1 MIPYVDWIDQ
11 GNFWVRGS
19 YNPFTDEEK
28 AQGPLILAQH
38 QRDILGHC
46 LTPGLEKG
54 IWRMPYTTIIYSA
67 PKKSG
72 KTTIGASAGAWFT
85 DQAVANTESFCLAGD
100 YEHAMGRMFD
110 DLLFDAKYGREA
122 FPNGKLRLKPT
133 KDLLSYP
140 DGKTIQAIAQEYKTA
155 SGSRHALTLWDE
167 LWSLVPGTRVLT
179 ADLRWVSVEEIKIG
193 DKLASFD
200 EEARPR
206 HRQRH
211 WQTGTVLGVGRKRSP
226 IIELVLST
234 GENLRSTP
242 IHKYLAREYQTGNK
256 TVWRTAQDMVIGDKL
271 PRYFKPWEEPKTIDE
286 ARKRGY
292 MAAAYDG
299 EGSLIVDGNRYR
311 LEFAQN
317 PNAMRETFLQYA
329 NEDGLQI
336 SYIEVRPGGCAKYR
350 ISRHTEVAR
359 TLGLYRP
366 QRLMNKFN
374 YGQLGVMHSIG
385 DVSVVAINYLPD
397 EEIIPI
403 CVDTKTYI
411 SEGYASHNTY
421 ISDSSRRLWVEMT
434 PVRIPGV
441 PTSLR
446 FVSTYAGFEGE
457 SELLW
462 DLYTQIVLEG
472 EPVPELEHIQ
482 HASGEPTCWRNGR
495 MFAYWDSAHR
505 MPWQTEDYYLE
516 QLASGMKPNE
526 YARLHENRWTTAS
539 EPFMPISWWDKV
551 AVLSGSLEYD
561 VKNPRRQLPI
571 IIGCDASTKHDSTAI
586 VAVQYDYEADM
597 LYTAFHRIWKPSPT
611 EPMDFEHTLERYILE
626 RHNEGFQIAAIVYDP
641 TQLHRSMTRLGTLL
655 SSNII
660 QEFPQT
666 LKNMTAASETLYNL
680 FKNQKIL
687 VYKDDELREHLKHA
701 MAEEKGRGFR
711 IVKPAKAAIH
721 HTDAAVALAM
731 AAFVAYKTHGYDL
744 SKPIVVEMPFGDSSS
759 IQEKTPEQIQEEAHL
774 PPQLRSGGMTLE
786 EFEQNWKKHVKR
798 DGTNA

>member
-1 MIPYVDWIDQ
+1 MKSYLDWIDE

-46 LTPGLEKG
+46 LTPVFERGV
-54 IWRMPYTTIIYSA
+54 WRLPYTTIIYSC

-72 KTTIGASAGAWFT
+72 KTTIGASVGAWFT
-85 DQAVANTESFCLAGD
+85 DQAVDNTESFCLAGD

-110 DLLFDAKYGREA
+110 DLLFDAKLGRED

-140 DGKTIQAIAQEYKTA
+140 AGKTIQAIAQEYKTA

-167 LWSLVPGTRVLT
+167 LW
-179 ADLRWVSVEEIKIG
+179 
-193 DKLASFD
+193 
-200 EEARPR
+200 
-206 HRQRH
+206 
-211 WQTGTVLGVGRKRSP
+211 
-226 IIELVLST
+226 
-234 GENLRSTP
+234 
-242 IHKYLAREYQTGNK
+242 
-256 TVWRTAQDMVIGDKL
+256 
-271 PRYFKPWEEPKTIDE
+271 
-286 ARKRGY
+286 
-292 MAAAYDG
+292 
-299 EGSLIVDGNRYR
+299 
-311 LEFAQN
+311 
-317 PNAMRETFLQYA
+317 
-329 NEDGLQI
+329 
-336 SYIEVRPGGCAKYR
+336 
-350 ISRHTEVAR
+350 
-359 TLGLYRP
+359 
-366 QRLMNKFN
+366 
-374 YGQLGVMHSIG
+374 
-385 DVSVVAINYLPD
+385 
-397 EEIIPI
+397 
-403 CVDTKTYI
+403 TYI
-411 SEGYASHNTY
+411 SE
-421 ISDSSRRLWVEMT
+421 SSRRLWVEMT
-434 PVRIPGV
+434 PVKIPGV
-441 PTSLR
+441 PISLR

-482 HASGEPTCWRNGR
+482 HASGESTCWRNGR

-516 QLASGMKPNE
+516 QMASGMKPNE

-539 EPFMPISWWDKV
+539 DPFMPISWWDKV
-551 AVLSGSLEYD
+551 AVLDKSLEYD

-571 IIGCDASTKHDSTAI
+571 VIGCDASTKHDSTAI
-586 VAVQYDYEADM
+586 VAVQYDYEGDM

-626 RHNEGFQIAAIVYDP
+626 RHNEGFQISAIVYDP
-641 TQLHRSMTRLGTLL
+641 TQLHRSMTRLSTLL

-687 VYKDDELREHLKHA
+687 VYKDDEFRNHMKYA
-701 MAEEKGRGFR
+701 MAEDKGRGFR
-711 IVKPAKAAIH
+711 IVKPAKASIH
-721 HTDAAVALAM
+721 HTDAAIALAM

-744 SKPIVVEMPFGDSSS
+744 TKPIVISMPFGDASSM
-759 IQEKTPEQIQEEAHL
+759 QEKTPEQIQEEAQL
-774 PPQLRSGGMTLE
+774 PPQLRSGGLTVE
-786 EFEQNWKKHVKR
+786 EFDIEWKKHVKR
-798 DGTNA
+798 EGVNA